1 VNDTADAFPL
11 NALEWADTDRDGTG
25 DNSDEDIDGDGYLNI
40 YEQQAGSDPYV
51 ASSVPQ
57 DLDGDLFPDIIDL
70 DIDGDGILNE
80 FDTAPNF
87 ANPDQE
93 YVPNDPNYIEI
104 NATQFF
110 SPNGDG
116 INDTWMFPEIQR
128 FPLNQVWV
136 YSSDGELVFSQQS
149 YQNDWGGD
157 YNGGL
162 LPVGSYL
169 YMVDVD
175 GNGTIDFEG
184 WLYLSN

>member
-1 VNDTADAFPL
+1 M
-11 NALEWADTDRDGTG
+11 
-25 DNSDEDIDGDGYLNI
+25 
-40 YEQQAGSDPYV
+40 
-51 ASSVPQ
+51 
-57 DLDGDLFPDIIDL
+57 
-70 DIDGDGILNE
+70 
-80 FDTAPNF
+80 
-87 ANPDQE
+87 
-93 YVPNDPNYIEI
+93 PNDPNYIEI
-104 NATQFF
+104 EATQFF

-116 INDTWMFPEIQR
+116 INDTWIFPEIQR

-157 YNGGL
+157 YNGSI